1 MEEEF
6 APFGSAVAEPPPPSL
21 GLDEAPAGSFLAAA
35 VSTVRRSE
43 LEPEQLVE
51 LLKAEV
57 RLASHFQS
65 QAARTMV
72 ELTREADH
80 EEFAHLEV
88 GVPLRLT
95 RRASQARVDMAWALV
110 ERLPRVLEMLDE
122 GLIDWA
128 RARAMVN
135 GTTHLDED
143 SAREVIDRIADDAP
157 SLTTGQIGARLG
169 RLAIEV
175 DPAAAELRQESAV
188 EDRRVVAEPLPDGTG
203 ELVGIGLPPDRVS
216 AAMSHLNRTAR
227 ALRRAGDSRTMD
239 QLRADVFL
247 DLLSGLCHHGEK
259 PAVADISLDLQTA
272 MGLADR
278 PGEIPGWGPVL
289 ADIAR
294 KVLAESADGEWR
306 FHVTDPDTHEVLTT
320 VTTRRRPTAA
330 QERAVEARHPRCT
343 FPGCRMPARSSDID
357 HRNAYAAGGP
367 THTSN
372 LHPLCRFHHRAKD
385 EGGWKDLRV
394 GEGDGPWASPLGVVH
409 KIRRRAP

>member
-1 MEEEF
+1 MEEQF
-6 APFGSAVAEPPPPSL
+6 VPFGATVAEPPVPGL
-21 GLDEAPAGSFLAAA
+21 GLDGAPPGSFLAAA

-51 LLKAEV
+51 LLKAEI
-57 RLASHFQS
+57 RLASHFQA

-95 RRASQARVDMAWALV
+95 RRASQARVDLAWALV
-110 ERLPRVLEMLDE
+110 ERLPRVFEMLDE
-122 GLIDWA
+122 GLIDWP
-128 RARAMVN
+128 RARALVN
-135 GTTHLDED
+135 GTTHLDEGT
-143 SAREVIDRIADDAP
+143 ARQIIDRIAKDAP
-157 SLTTGQIGARLG
+157 ALTTGQIGARLS

-175 DPAAAELRQESAV
+175 EPAAAGLRQESAI

-203 ELVGIGLPPDRVS
+203 EIVGIGLPPDRVS
-216 AAMSHLNRTAR
+216 AAMGNLNRTAR

-247 DLLSGLCHHGEK
+247 DLLSGRCHHGEK
-259 PAVADISLDLQTA
+259 PAVADISLDVQTA
-272 MGLADR
+272 IGLADR

-289 ADIAR
+289 ADVAR
-294 KVLAESADGEWR
+294 KVLTDSADGEWR

-320 VTTRRRPTAA
+320 VTTRRRPTVA
-330 QERAVEARHPRCT
+330 QQRAVEARHPRCA
-343 FPGCRMPARSSDID
+343 FPGCRMPARDSDID
-357 HRNAYAAGGP
+357 HRDGYATGGT

-385 EGGWKDLRV
+385 EGGWTELRV
-394 GEGDGPWASPLGVVH
+394 DDRDSAWRSPLGIVH
-409 KIRRRAP
+409 HPRSRAP